1 MLITFPLDYLVF
13 VFSILPIQQIDQ
25 MFGFQKFKRI
35 FCIALECVQKVVTV
49 EKSMMKVE
57 HFGVITRLDRV
68 FFKEL
73 TDVKVTLE
81 KKNCE
86 NAWVS
91 KF

>member
-1 MLITFPLDYLVF
+1 M
-13 VFSILPIQQIDQ
+13 
-25 MFGFQKFKRI
+25 
-35 FCIALECVQKVVTV
+35 QKVVTV

-57 HFGVITRLDRV
+57 HFGMITRLDRV